1 MFCGKMLDPHGEEP
15 PKAGVSNH
23 EVERSHLRLRFN
35 FRKRWG
41 RQTRQNTGGPV
52 PLLQILAG
60 KCGFAGQ
67 LERRN
72 DGSGTRGNGNAI
84 SVLT

>member
-1 MFCGKMLDPHGEEP
+1 MT
-15 PKAGVSNH
+15 
-23 EVERSHLRLRFN
+23 
-35 FRKRWG
+35 RKKWG

-72 DGSGTRGNGNAI
+72 DGNGGCENGNANP
-84 SVLT
+84 VLT

>member
-1 MFCGKMLDPHGEEP
+1 VDTGSREENAS
-15 PKAGVSNH
+15 KKENL
-23 EVERSHLRLRFN
+23 EI
-35 FRKRWG
+35 RKRWG

-67 LERRN
+67 LERQN
-72 DGSGTRGNGNAI
+72 DGSGARGNGNAI

>member
-1 MFCGKMLDPHGEEP
+1 MVRSP

-23 EVERSHLRLRFN
+23 AAELFTDAIQLE
-35 FRKRWG
+35 KKWG

-72 DGSGTRGNGNAI
+72 DGSGMSGNGNAI
-84 SVLT
+84 PVLT